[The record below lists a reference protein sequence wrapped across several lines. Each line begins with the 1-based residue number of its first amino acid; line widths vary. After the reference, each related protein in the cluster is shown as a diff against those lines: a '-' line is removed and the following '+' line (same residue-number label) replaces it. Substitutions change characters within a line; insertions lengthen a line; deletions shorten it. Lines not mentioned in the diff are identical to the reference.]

1 MAAPVQN
8 TNDKGE
14 GCVDPNTNF
23 EQWLQSMK
31 ASASLISKMK
41 QFGMDSM
48 EMLEEID
55 ATDKDELK
63 NLANEMGLST
73 SERIKFQVVIK
84 KVPRQTLNNVI
95 YPEERKAI
103 LEMESTLKA
112 IEQSMESID
121 DTKKKI
127 ASEGTKCAKLM
138 TSIYDDIISKVV
150 ARRESLLVEFKRIS
164 DAKLADLDRAYEQMK
179 SNSVIASSHISSCYV
194 AVNKQ
199 VNLNTIDQ
207 RKDNILNVA
216 QTVSKMDIMDTKN
229 PLINCTFAF
238 ACDTRKIMKWISNAG
253 LFVTMPVPILVS
265 VTPTNSHGGANIKW
279 KLNNVEDATRSKVN
293 KIKVEWSTTE
303 IKDDDNSDDVK
314 VDWTHHKVINVNNIN
329 NDSHEMK
336 VDLQRGS
343 YVVRIQYMIHD
354 TCSEYS
360 NIKSVA
366 INQFRNMKPAVQAR
380 FNFTTAWKTAAT
392 ISENG
397 TRVMSKGSGSKC
409 RWVSVTSS
417 TGWNSGK
424 YSWKVKCNARK
435 DHSCDGVGVC
445 TNHAGANSYA
455 ELRTLGKSIYYY
467 SGTPSIY
474 KNGVDVKEVVQWKAG
489 DIITVI
495 LDCDWWEITF
505 LSNDTDLGTYDLDPN
520 EKYYPALGMCGCAGY
535 DFKLL
540 LQSKQRRAERMYR
553 HNLLSAF

>member
-216 QTVSKMDIMDTKN
+216 QTVSKMDIVDAKN
-229 PLINCTFAF
+229 PLIKNYKIEFS
-238 ACDTRKIMKWISNAG
+238 CDTEKIIKWINNAG
-253 LFVTMPVPILVS
+253 LFATVPVPILVS
-265 VTPTNSHGGANIKW
+265 LKPTDSDDGANIKW
-279 KLNNVEDATRSKVN
+279 KLDNVEDEMRNRVN
-293 KIKVEWSTTE
+293 KIKVEWSVTE
-303 IKDDDNSDDVK
+303 IKDDDNYDDIK
-314 VDWTHHKVINVNNIN
+314 VDWTHHQVIDVNNIN
-329 NDSHEMK
+329 NDNNDMK
-336 VDLQRGS
+336 VTLKKKGNYLFRMQC
-343 YVVRIQYMIHD
+343 MIHD
-354 TCSEYS
+354 TGSEYS
-360 NIKSVA
+360 NVKSV
-366 INQFRNMKPAVQAR
+366 IIKPETPVVQAR
-380 FNFTTAWKTAAT
+380 FRFTTTSANGAT

-397 TRVMSKGSGSKC
+397 TRVESKGSGC
-409 RWVSVTSS
+409 YWISVTSS
-417 TGWNSGK
+417 TGWNTGK
-424 YSWKVKCNARK
+424 HSWKVKCNARYG
-435 DHSCDGVGVC
+435 HNCDSVGVC
-445 TNHAGANSYA
+445 TNYAGAKNTV
-455 ELRTLGKSIYYY
+455 ELKTLGKSIYYY

-505 LSNDTDLGTYDLDPN
+505 LSNNTDLGTYDLDPN

-540 LQSKQRRAERMYR
+540 LQ
-553 HNLLSAF
+553 